1 MIDPRPTCR
10 FCGKRWVPREG
21 VDATIAFCGR
31 CRVKRRESAT
41 RAFDAMDK
49 RSVVV
54 GRHILRVE
62 KNA

>member
-10 FCGKRWVPREG
+10 FCGRRWVPREG

-31 CRVKRRESAT
+31 CRSARKDAAT
-41 RAFDAMDK
+41 RAFDAQDK
-49 RSVVV
+49 RSEMV
-54 GRHILRVE
+54 GRYIVRVE